1 MRKEAVV
8 EKTKMPLGEAP
19 TVLVVGCSCLQTQHV
34 EAVVVGLDVDWK
46 RQKTSSLS
54 GSLASL
60 DWKGS
65 PLLPTPAG

>member
-19 TVLVVGCSCLQTQHV
+19 TVLVVGCSCLQTHE
-34 EAVVVGLDVDWK
+34 EAVVGPGADWK

-54 GSLASL
+54 GSPASQ